1 MRNWKGMRSLL
12 GAVLAGAV
20 CLGPQGV
27 WARQPNGEDAAE
39 DASALDNSNC
49 PPDPNPAAT
58 PPRCPWYVRAEGV
71 MLMRDAEDATNMA
84 TLTSA
89 SNVVLST
96 RDLDYP
102 FKGGPRLL
110 IGHTLNPWNQVEVS
124 YFALEHWSDAV
135 AIRDDTANGL
145 GSLGNLASPFSNFGR
160 PAVQGLDYNNFVSIA
175 AKSTLD
181 NGEVNWRH
189 ILDMPPGRLS
199 TSLLVGMRYM
209 SIREQFEYDSASAEP
224 APLGAENSLQI
235 GTANK
240 LFGLQLGALL
250 EFYSEGRWWVNF
262 EMKGAICQNDAKLR
276 TDYTN
281 VDQGATTEFLSS
293 RREHGTSWVGD
304 IALTVVYRFSPRLN
318 ARFGYQ
324 AIWVTGLAL
333 ADENFQRDVD
343 ILKLGPPQINH
354 TGTVVYHGPFAGIEL
369 AW

>member
-1 MRNWKGMRSLL
+1 
-12 GAVLAGAV
+12 
-20 CLGPQGV
+20 
-27 WARQPNGEDAAE
+27 
-39 DASALDNSNC
+39 
-49 PPDPNPAAT
+49 
-58 PPRCPWYVRAEGV
+58 
-71 MLMRDAEDATNMA
+71 MLMRDAKDATDMA
-84 TLTSA
+84 ALNSP
-89 SNVVLST
+89 SNIVLST

-110 IGHTLNPWNQVEVS
+110 IGRTLNPWNQVEFS
-124 YFALEHWSDAV
+124 YFALEHWGDAV
-135 AIRDDTANGL
+135 AIRDDTANAL
-145 GSLGNLASPFSNFGR
+145 GTLGNLASPFSNFGD
-160 PAVQGLDYNNFVSIA
+160 PAVSGLDYNGFVSIA

-181 NGEVNWRH
+181 NGEFNWRH

-209 SIREQFEYDSASAEP
+209 SIREQFEYDSESAEP
-224 APLGAENSLQI
+224 APLGAENSLHI

-240 LFGLQLGALL
+240 LFGVQLGALF

-281 VDQGATTEFLSS
+281 VDQGATTEFFGY

-304 IALTVVYRFSPRLN
+304 IALTVVYRFGPRFN

-333 ADENFQRDVD
+333 ADENFQRDVE
-343 ILKLGPPQINH
+343 ILKYGPAQINH

>member
-1 MRNWKGMRSLL
+1 
-12 GAVLAGAV
+12 
-20 CLGPQGV
+20 
-27 WARQPNGEDAAE
+27 
-39 DASALDNSNC
+39 
-49 PPDPNPAAT
+49 
-58 PPRCPWYVRAEGV
+58 
-71 MLMRDAEDATNMA
+71 MRDAEDATNA
-84 TLTSA
+84 AALNA
-89 SNVVLST
+89 PSNVVLST
-96 RDLDYP
+96 RELDYP

-124 YFALEHWSDAV
+124 YFGLEHWSDAV
-135 AIRDDTANGL
+135 AIRDDTANAL
-145 GSLGNLASPFSNFGR
+145 GGLGNLASPFSNFGN
-160 PAVQGLDYNNFVSIA
+160 PKVAGLDYNNFVSIA

-199 TSLLVGMRYM
+199 TSLLVGARYM
-209 SIREQFEYDSASAEP
+209 SIRERFEYDSASAVP
-224 APLGAENSLQI
+224 APLGAVNSLHI

-250 EFYSEGRWWVNF
+250 ECYSEGRWWVNF

-276 TDYTN
+276 TDYRN
-281 VDQGATTEFLSS
+281 VDNLGATTEFVGF

-324 AIWVTGLAL
+324 AIWVTGMAL

-343 ILKLGPPQINH
+343 ILRLGPAQINH
-354 TGTVVYHGPFAGIEL
+354 AGTVVYHGPFAGIEL